1 MVDFLLVLE
10 WDSPLDRLYNNIP
23 RLELALHH
31 LDTFP
36 GLYSFPCST
45 YVYLKYLKVTIKLLY
60 LASSMFY
67 FGYVLRFNVVLNLS
81 KLNDETKQTRNSQ
94 NDLKST
100 KCVKQTRANN
110 IPPSVST

>member
-1 MVDFLLVLE
+1 MVVFLPVLE
-10 WDSPLDRLYNNIP
+10 WDSLSGRLYNSIP
-23 RLELALHH
+23 QLESALHH

-36 GLYSFPCST
+36 GLCSSPYST

-94 NDLKST
+94 NDLKSY
-100 KCVKQTRANN
+100 
-110 IPPSVST
+110 